1 MKQLQLFGSLI
12 LGVIFTLSSCQKCQ
26 ECRTDMKIFYTSG
39 YETDYTNTK
48 EYCGRDYQYAPESGL
63 YYENIVG
70 GYQTTE
76 ITCVDTK

>member
-1 MKQLQLFGSLI
+1 MKRLYVFQFVFFLSVFA
-12 LGVIFTLSSCQKCQ
+12 LSSCRKCQ
-26 ECRTDMKIFYTSG
+26 ECRTDMKIFYSSG

-48 EYCGRDYQYAPESGL
+48 EYCGKDYQYAPESGL